1 MNTLEQE
8 IAQRV
13 HQLDSAEQEK
23 VLAFIEGL
31 RKHAKRYSPRELM
44 ALPAEE
50 RDRIVA
56 EAFDRAADMDF
67 ETFEAYS
74 QESLDDES

>member
-8 IAQRV
+8 IIQRV

-23 VLAFIEGL
+23 VLAFIEQL
-31 RKHAKRYSPRELM
+31 HQRHAKRYSPRELM

-56 EAFDRAADMDF
+56 ETFDRAASMDF
-67 ETFEAYS
+67 ETC
-74 QESLDDES
+74 